1 MKKTVPKI
9 TPKMGRPR
17 IAEAGKDATIHA
29 RVTVEQL
36 AKYQRIGAGEWLR
49 GAINKAKDK
58 AA

>member
-1 MKKTVPKI
+1 
-9 TPKMGRPR
+9 MGRPR